1 MAVRERRRF
10 TDVMD
15 EEIDDEQKGLATRSF
30 PLRLQKE
37 AGSLGYTHGQ
47 MLSVKKE
54 AREQLNRDP
63 VAEGN

>member
-1 MAVRERRRF
+1 
-10 TDVMD
+10 MD